1 MASSRTIVIVGAGIG
16 GMTAALALARQGFR
30 VALFDQAE
38 RLEETGAGI
47 QLTPNATRILMELGL
62 GQRLRQTVVTPTALQ
77 VRAARSG
84 AEIVGVPLGQ
94 SAEVRYGTPYW
105 VTHRADLQAALLDAV
120 LHNPDVALTLGARVV
135 DCAVHLNGVTVGG
148 MRGTQSLDSQG
159 IALVGADGLWSTVR
173 TRLGDKAPPR
183 PARHTAWRALVAADD
198 VAPRWREPVV
208 NLWLGPSS
216 HLVHYPVKSGQLIN
230 VVAIVKDN
238 WSGSGWSSPGRHEE
252 LQRLFPARDW
262 SEDARTLLA
271 APPRWLKWS
280 LADRPPLQNW
290 GRGGPV
296 TLLGDAAH
304 PMLPFLAQGAAMAIE
319 DAGVLADCLGNMP
332 DDPTAAMRAYER
344 ERLPRVTKAQQHAQ
358 RTGRYYEMSGLPA
371 VVRDLALGAMGGK
384 RLLQRYDWI
393 YRFRIGGRPDTKR

>member
-16 GMTAALALARQGFR
+16 GMTAALTLARQGFR

-62 GQRLRQTVVTPTALQ
+62 GPRLRQTVVTPTALQ
-77 VRAARSG
+77 VRSARSG
-84 AEIVGVPLGQ
+84 AEIVRVPLGQ
-94 SAEVRYGTPYW
+94 AAEVRYGTPYW
-105 VTHRADLQAALLDAV
+105 VTHRADLQAVLLDAV
-120 LHNPDVALTLGARVV
+120 RHNPDVALTLGARVV

-148 MRGTQSLDSQG
+148 MRGAQSLDSQG
-159 IALVGADGLWSTVR
+159 IALIGADGLWSTVR
-173 TRLGDKAPPR
+173 TRLGDKAAPR

-208 NLWLGPSS
+208 NLWLGPNS

-230 VVAIVKDN
+230 VVAIVKDS
-238 WSGSGWSSPGRHEE
+238 WTGPGWSSPGRHEE

-262 SEDARTLLA
+262 SEEARTLLA

-280 LADRPPLQNW
+280 LADRPPLANW

-319 DAGVLADCLGNMP
+319 DAGVLADHMGTMP

-344 ERLPRVTKAQQHAQ
+344 ERLPRVTRAQQQAE
-358 RTGRYYEMSGLPA
+358 RTGRYYEMSGLSA
-371 VVRDLALGAMGGK
+371 ILRDLALGAMGGK
-384 RLLQRYDWI
+384 RLLQRHDWI